1 MAADIAILFQQLQR
15 ANSAEKRPDRAIR
28 DYVRNITKSPYSGQL
43 TLGKLSKTIAYAKRP
58 ELRNGHT
65 AKVSVPETDITLE
78 IQLFE
83 THEAEAQSLTKL
95 TFSVLKY
102 DGYSKTLFAQQEP
115 WQEITKEAH
124 TKQQTTPETDTI
136 ASNEVSPSA
145 EDPLAKFQEEALANL
160 SSHDTDVVSDTSEEE
175 RLLAQMQ
182 LEAANAL
189 AGLTSNLDR
198 QIESGN
204 EDLPAETVAAST
216 PDHFPHENEPLSL
229 DDTTTG
235 DLEANEPPPEKE
247 ATPNRDQTSHEEQ
260 TQPEKPTPVV
270 NTPVQKKEPEP
281 AQAAET
287 SDSKQQATLD
297 DLMALALGDDQKPVT
312 QDLFSA
318 IVSLQTGIPKNT
330 VAQIQNAMWL
340 TLSSPETFGSG
351 KASYQFPLL
360 GNFTVHKHDGEF
372 NLDFASSD
380 ISSIEAAK
388 INEEVNFE
396 QAKEH
401 VESKSG
407 PLVARHAFALALAT
421 AASLGVGQAKTYQT
435 VYRSI
440 LLLLRIFGKGERRVR
455 IEEIGEFFP
464 SVIAGSAAYRF
475 RAYPTFIR
483 ATSAAFKDAVAF
495 ASKPGEAQLE
505 FENKQSGRINN
516 SEPQQETNAVKGCLI
531 FVAIIIFYLLL
542 TAI

>member
-1 MAADIAILFQQLQR
+1 MAADIEILFQRLQQ

-28 DYVRNITKSPYSGQL
+28 DYVRSITKSPFSGQL
-43 TLGKLSKTIAYAKRP
+43 TVARLSKTIAYAKRP

-65 AKVSVPETDITLE
+65 AKVSVPKTDITLE

-83 THEAEAQSLTKL
+83 NHEAEPQTQTKV
-95 TFSVLKY
+95 TVSVLKY

-115 WQEITKEAH
+115 WQEIEEGTAEPKLNTNTNAS
-124 TKQQTTPETDTI
+124 I
-136 ASNEVSPSA
+136 ADSPSA

-160 SSHDTDVVSDTSEEE
+160 SSHDTNVVSDTSEEE
-175 RLLAQMQ
+175 KLLAQMQ
-182 LEAANAL
+182 LDAANAL

-204 EDLPAETVAAST
+204 DDLPAETVDEST
-216 PDHFPHENEPLSL
+216 PDHFPHENQPRSL

-235 DLEANEPPPEKE
+235 DLEANAPPTEQEP
-247 ATPNRDQTSHEEQ
+247 TPNRDETSHEEQ
-260 TQPEKPTPVV
+260 GQAEKPTFVEY
-270 NTPVQKKEPEP
+270 TPGPMIEPEP
-281 AQAAET
+281 AQVNET

-340 TLSSPETFGSG
+340 TLSSPETFGKG
-351 KASYQFPLL
+351 KASYKFPLL

-380 ISSIEAAK
+380 ISSIEGAK

-407 PLVARHAFALALAT
+407 PLIARHAFALALAT

-464 SVIAGSAAYRF
+464 SVIAGSPAYRF

-505 FENKQSGRINN
+505 FENKQSGRINK
-516 SEPQQETNAVKGCLI
+516 SEPQRETNAAKGCLI
-531 FVAIIIFYLLL
+531 FAAIIIFILLL

>member
-1 MAADIAILFQQLQR
+1 MAADIEILFQRLQQ

-28 DYVRNITKSPYSGQL
+28 DYVRSITKTPFSGQL
-43 TLGKLSKTIAYAKRP
+43 TVARLSKTIAYAKRP

-65 AKVSVPETDITLE
+65 AKVSVPKTDITLE

-83 THEAEAQSLTKL
+83 NHEAEPQTQTTVTL
-95 TFSVLKY
+95 SVLKY
-102 DGYSKTLFAQQEP
+102 DGYSKTLFSQQEP
-115 WQEITKEAH
+115 WQEIEKGTAEPKL
-124 TKQQTTPETDTI
+124 KTDTNASI
-136 ASNEVSPSA
+136 ADSPSA

-160 SSHDTDVVSDTSEEE
+160 SSHDTNVVSDTSEEE
-175 RLLAQMQ
+175 KLLAQMQ
-182 LEAANAL
+182 LDAANAL

-204 EDLPAETVAAST
+204 DDLPAETVAESP
-216 PDHFPHENEPLSL
+216 PDHFPHENEPQSL
-229 DDTTTG
+229 DDTTIG
-235 DLEANEPPPEKE
+235 DIEANATPPEQE
-247 ATPNRDQTSHEEQ
+247 ATPNPDETSHEEQ
-260 TQPEKPTPVV
+260 VQPEKPTPVE
-270 NTPVQKKEPEP
+270 NTPVPIIEPEP
-281 AQAAET
+281 AQVTDT

-340 TLSSPETFGSG
+340 TLSSPETFGKG
-351 KASYQFPLL
+351 KASYKFPLL

-380 ISSIEAAK
+380 ISSIEGAK

-407 PLVARHAFALALAT
+407 PLIARHAFALALAT

-516 SEPQQETNAVKGCLI
+516 SEPQQDTNVAKGCLI
-531 FVAIIIFYLLL
+531 FAAIIIFIWLL

>member
-1 MAADIAILFQQLQR
+1 MAADIEILFQRLQQ

-28 DYVRNITKSPYSGQL
+28 DYVRSITKTPFSGPL
-43 TLGKLSKTIAYAKRP
+43 TVARLSKTIAYAKRP

-65 AKVSVPETDITLE
+65 AKVSVPKTDITLE

-83 THEAEAQSLTKL
+83 NHQAEAQTQTKV
-95 TFSVLKY
+95 TVSVLKY

-115 WQEITKEAH
+115 WQEIEKVIAE
-124 TKQQTTPETDTI
+124 PELNTDTNASI
-136 ASNEVSPSA
+136 AVRLP
-145 EDPLAKFQEEALANL
+145 PKILAKFQAEAMANL
-160 SSHDTDVVSDTSEEE
+160 SSHDTNVVSDTSEEE
-175 RLLAQMQ
+175 KLLSQMQ
-182 LEAANAL
+182 LDAANAL
-189 AGLTSNLDR
+189 AGLTSHLDR
-198 QIESGN
+198 QIESGKD
-204 EDLPAETVAAST
+204 DLPAETVAEST
-216 PDHFPHENEPLSL
+216 PDHFPHENETQSL
-229 DDTTTG
+229 ADTTIE
-235 DLEANEPPPEKE
+235 DFEANATPPEQE
-247 ATPNRDQTSHEEQ
+247 ATPNRDETSHEEQ
-260 TQPEKPTPVV
+260 AQPEKPTPVE
-270 NTPVQKKEPEP
+270 NTPVPMIEPEP
-281 AQAAET
+281 AQVADT

-340 TLSSPETFGSG
+340 TLSSPETFGRG
-351 KASYQFPLL
+351 KASYKFPLL

-495 ASKPGEAQLE
+495 ASKPGEAHSNSKTNSRDASTTLNL
-505 FENKQSGRINN
+505 NKRPTPSK
-516 SEPQQETNAVKGCLI
+516 V
-531 FVAIIIFYLLL
+531 V
-542 TAI
+542 